1 MDELLDVLV
10 HELSDDALVAYVQR
24 CRTLSASAQTRH
36 AALRKE
42 SVDVHGG
49 ERPKTKK
56 SNVNA
61 ALAMLMSKTKSQ

>member
-1 MDELLDVLV
+1 MDELLEVLV

-42 SVDVHGG
+42 STDVHGG
-49 ERPKTKK
+49 TKPKSKK
-56 SNVNA
+56 ASGVNA
-61 ALAMLMSKTKSQ
+61 ALAMLMSKSK